1 MSPSRV
7 PYLEASEATGEA
19 KAAVERVPKNIV
31 RLIAQAQGVA
41 EPVFSLIGAMLT
53 KLDLDDELR
62 ELTILHVGRHTE
74 AEYEWVQHVPIAER
88 VGVTAAQV
96 AAIEQGDIDAECFDE
111 KAKATLA
118 FADAVLETPRPA
130 DPIFDRLGRAG
141 YSDRETVELV
151 MLIGCYQ
158 MLAHAMTALDID
170 VDASVSAEELEATM
184 EFMNGGSG

>member
-1 MSPSRV
+1 VSPRV
-7 PYLEASEATGEA
+7 PYLEAADAEGEA

-31 RLIAQAQGVA
+31 RLIAQAQGLA
-41 EPVFSLIGAMLT
+41 EPAFSLIGAMLT
-53 KLDLDDELR
+53 KLDLDAQLR
-62 ELTILHVGRHTE
+62 ELTILHVGRRTE

-88 VGVTAAQV
+88 VGVTAAQI
-96 AAIEQGDIDAECFDE
+96 AAIEHGDLEAECFDE

-118 FADAVLETPRPA
+118 FAAAVLATARPA
-130 DPIFDRLGRAG
+130 DPIFDRLVRAG

-170 VDASVSAEELEATM
+170 VDAGVSAEELEATM
-184 EFMNGGSG
+184 EFMNGGGG